1 MRRAA
6 STAKRAGWAAM
17 KGRGGAFLR
26 AKYRAPPR
34 VAELRR
40 VLEGMVVLHQE
51 TGGAEAIAHEEL
63 GAEVAAQRDEGVEDA
78 LVTEGPGCDEGEE
91 DKRGERRP
99 KPDTGIAE
107 ARQQNPKAADRQ
119 EDEERGV

>member
-1 MRRAA
+1 M
-6 STAKRAGWAAM
+6 
-17 KGRGGAFLR
+17 GGDEGVGGGFLAR
-26 AKYRAPPR
+26 DISDLAEDGV
-34 VAELRR
+34 VAELLR

-78 LVTEGPGCDEGEE
+78 LVTEGPGSDKGEE